1 MVKFSGVLK
10 DAAGKPHTGIVGI
23 TFAIYAESSG
33 GAPLWQ
39 ETQNVQLDQQGRY
52 AVFLGGSTPQGIP
65 QELFASAEPRWLSV
79 QAQLPEE
86 NERPRVLLVSVP
98 YALQAE
104 NAETLGGL
112 PPSAFVRV
120 APTSSSQKAIVAD
133 AAAITSSQT
142 IVTTATVA
150 PASGK
155 AQTPAT
161 APVNSSVPNAT
172 ARATAK
178 PTPNVLYA
186 DQFSGGVADAINACP
201 SPGCI
206 IYADSQNVN
215 RNLGTIDPGS
225 KAITLY

>member
-98 YALQAE
+98 YALQAA
-104 NAETLGGL
+104 NAQTLGGL

-120 APTSSSQKAIVAD
+120 DSHQFESKGNRGAMQL
-133 AAAITSSQT
+133 Q
-142 IVTTATVA
+142 
-150 PASGK
+150 ASRHK
-155 AQTPAT
+155 
-161 APVNSSVPNAT
+161 
-172 ARATAK
+172 R
-178 PTPNVLYA
+178 
-186 DQFSGGVADAINACP
+186 
-201 SPGCI
+201 
-206 IYADSQNVN
+206 
-215 RNLGTIDPGS
+215 
-225 KAITLY
+225 